1 MQNPLRVAIKM
12 PLARQRHS
20 ERSVG
25 ERIVN
30 GEASSQ
36 RERGHL
42 AHLFN
47 SPVGRR
53 GPRRRCFQ
61 SFEPRMNSNGRE
73 GEEALENGYWGG
85 VKRRLFHPLSTIHH
99 PRSAPNSGKIANFS
113 STPPDNPVAVI
124 LLPIYKSPVS
134 APSTPCVR
142 SSSSSSVALARSMRR
157 RRWSRISA
165 RPSGRIPA
173 WLTSPTMSR
182 RTSPRFR

>member
-25 ERIVN
+25 ERMVN
-30 GEASSQ
+30 GKASSQ
-36 RERGHL
+36 RERGHS

-73 GEEALENGYWGG
+73 GEEALEIGYWGDEEAD
-85 VKRRLFHPLSTIHH
+85 FSSAIHDPLSSICSKS
-99 PRSAPNSGKIANFS
+99 RKNRQFFFYASG
-113 STPPDNPVAVI
+113 
-124 LLPIYKSPVS
+124 
-134 APSTPCVR
+134 
-142 SSSSSSVALARSMRR
+142 
-157 RRWSRISA
+157 
-165 RPSGRIPA
+165 
-173 WLTSPTMSR
+173 
-182 RTSPRFR
+182 